1 MEAHLSG
8 ENAFTYGLLYERE
21 SEAADELR
29 PGAQGLEESVAPSLP
44 ALDELTGTVSAAA
57 AWCA

>member
-8 ENAFTYGLLYERE
+8 ENAFSYGLLYERE

-29 PGAQGLEESVAPSLP
+29 AR
-44 ALDELTGTVSAAA
+44 ALK
-57 AWCA
+57 AWKKASRARYQRWMS